1 MILNPY
7 QCYNFFDLK
16 GPRMKKA
23 FFIIPFLLTLSLHSF
38 GATLYAG
45 MKTIPSAN
53 DSFFMGFSSD
63 STKGPDAVLW
73 GPYACCVGKHL
84 VKFTYNFY
92 IDSTM
97 VTQADFQALM
107 GFNPSG
113 HTGNGLLPV
122 ESLTWYDAALYCNA
136 RSKRDNLDTVYKFTS
151 ITKSGQSCNGLGNLS
166 YDIKKSGYRI
176 PTNAEYEYATR
187 AHTPG
192 AWFFSTIL
200 AWTQADD
207 KAITASAAAYCWNS
221 SNSGGNTNPV
231 AKLKPNAFGLYDM
244 RGNCFEWENDF
255 EAPYPLTTQTDPVG
269 AASGAQNT
277 ASCGNSGSD
286 ASSKMCCGA
295 SFQDDVC
302 NHERTVEHY
311 HWSATARDK
320 QIAFRCSAT
329 TGTVGILGSA
339 NMPTDFQFSKI
350 VSSPLLTN
358 IEYRLEKQG
367 SVTIAIFNCKGN
379 VVRTLFS
386 GRQAAGK
393 YVATWDGKNGSEK
406 KVGAGS
412 YIVSVQAGQRSNS
425 KTIFM
430 AD

>member
-1 MILNPY
+1 MTI
-7 QCYNFFDLK
+7 LK
-16 GPRMKKA
+16 GPIVKKA
-23 FFIIPFLLTLSLHSF
+23 FIIISIALTMSLQSHA
-38 GATLYAG
+38 ATLYAG
-45 MKTIPSAN
+45 MKLIPSAK
-53 DSFFMGFSSD
+53 DSFLMGFSSD

-73 GPYACCVGKHL
+73 GPYACCVGKHW
-84 VKFTYNFY
+84 VKFTYSFY
-92 IDSTM
+92 MDSTM

-113 HTGNGLLPV
+113 HTGNGLLPA

-166 YDIKKSGYRI
+166 YDIKKNGYRI

-221 SNSGGNTNPV
+221 QNSGGNTNPV

-255 EAPYPLTTQTDPVG
+255 EAPYPLTTQIDPVG
-269 AASGAQNT
+269 EASGNQNT

-320 QIAFRCSAT
+320 QISFRCSAT
-329 TGTVGILGSA
+329 TGTVGILGCA
-339 NMPTDFQFSKI
+339 NMPTDFQFLKI
-350 VSSPLLTN
+350 ISTPLSTN
-358 IEYRLEKQG
+358 MEYHLENQG
-367 SVTIAIFNCKGN
+367 PVTIAIFNCKGDG
-379 VVRTLFS
+379 VRTLFS
-386 GRQAAGK
+386 GRQAAGM
-393 YVATWDGKNGSEK
+393 YVASWDGKNGSGTR
-406 KVGAGS
+406 VGAGS
-412 YIVSVQAGQRSNS
+412 YIISIQAGQRSNS